1 METVPLDTGGGKPSA
16 VPSSNSCTC
25 PVGATPVD
33 VTVTLNAKL
42 FAVEGNFAALTESDV
57 CVATAPP
64 PPPPPLPPPHPSVR
78 LKTETNAR
86 PSALICFR
94 SRNPGSKNSNIAPNP
109 MLAPNVHQPL
119 RLAFSAFDPPGGSA
133 TTVTYCE
140 VWLEVREADK
150 LVEGAATE
158 MVSTPVAGV
167 APVTVMVK
175 GFGVQL
181 TPGGNPVPAQVICTS
196 PGVAPA
202 PGVAVMVETPLPPAV
217 TVTGVAVIV

>member
-1 METVPLDTGGGKPSA
+1 METVPLDTGAGKPSA
-16 VPSSNSCTC
+16 VPSSKSRSC

-64 PPPPPLPPPHPSVR
+64 PPPPPPPPRPPPPPSVR

-94 SRNPGSKNSNIAPNP
+94 SRNPGSKNSNIVPNP
-109 MLAPNVHQPL
+109 VLARNVHQPL
-119 RLAFSAFDPPGGSA
+119 RLAFCAFDPPGGSA

-158 MVSTPVAGV
+158 MVSTPVAGE

-175 GFGVQL
+175 GFGRRA
-181 TPGGNPVPAQVICTS
+181 T
-196 PGVAPA
+196 
-202 PGVAVMVETPLPPAV
+202 
-217 TVTGVAVIV
+217 

>member
-25 PVGATPVD
+25 PVGTTPVD

-57 CVATAPP
+57 CAATAPP
-64 PPPPPLPPPHPSVR
+64 PPQSVR
-78 LKTETNAR
+78 HKTEPNAR

-109 MLAPNVHQPL
+109 VLAPNVHQPL

-140 VWLEVREADK
+140 
-150 LVEGAATE
+150 
-158 MVSTPVAGV
+158 
-167 APVTVMVK
+167 
-175 GFGVQL
+175 
-181 TPGGNPVPAQVICTS
+181 
-196 PGVAPA
+196 
-202 PGVAVMVETPLPPAV
+202 
-217 TVTGVAVIV
+217 